1 MAQQFNNSCWFKFA
15 GKDFENLVDGRT
27 SIHFLS
33 KREAIMFPGF
43 ATALSGIQAGG
54 RILGVG
60 AHNIANAQTE
70 NFKRTQAT
78 LEESSAGGVIV
89 SLSQDQRPGPQFT
102 TGEDP
107 FTLREGS
114 NVELEE
120 ELIHTLE
127 ATHLIEANLA
137 SIRAQDQVLGSLLD
151 IMK

>member
-1 MAQQFNNSCWFKFA
+1 MIEHVFSSDLK
-15 GKDFENLVDGRT
+15 GEVVM
-27 SIHFLS
+27 FL
-33 KREAIMFPGF
+33 GF
-43 ATALSGIQAGG
+43 ASALSGIQAGS
-54 RILGVG
+54 RLLGAS

-70 NFKRTQAT
+70 NFKRTRT
-78 LEESSAGGVIV
+78 VLEESSTGGVIV
-89 SLSQDQRPGPQFT
+89 SLSTDNRPGPHFT

-137 SIRAQDQVLGSLLD
+137 SIRTQDQVLGSLLD
-151 IMK
+151 IIK

>member
-1 MAQQFNNSCWFKFA
+1 MVAGSRLLGKVLNIWSMVEVEQAFTSYQKERPSCFQDLQRHFQEFRLEGA
-15 GKDFENLVDGRT
+15 FLV
-27 SIHFLS
+27 
-33 KREAIMFPGF
+33 P
-43 ATALSGIQAGG
+43 
-54 RILGVG
+54 G

-78 LEESSAGGVIV
+78 LEESSAGGVMV

-127 ATHLIEANLA
+127 ASHLIEANLA
-137 SIRAQDQVLGSLLD
+137 SIRTQDKVLGSLLD
-151 IMK
+151 IIK

>member
-1 MAQQFNNSCWFKFA
+1 
-15 GKDFENLVDGRT
+15 
-27 SIHFLS
+27 
-33 KREAIMFPGF
+33 MFPGF

-89 SLSQDQRPGPQFT
+89 SLTKDHRPGPQFT

-127 ATHLIEANLA
+127 ASHLIQANLA
-137 SIRAQDQVLGSLLD
+137 SIRTQNKVLGSLLD
-151 IMK
+151 IIK

>member
-1 MAQQFNNSCWFKFA
+1 M
-15 GKDFENLVDGRT
+15 
-27 SIHFLS
+27 FL
-33 KREAIMFPGF
+33 GF
-43 ATALSGIQAGG
+43 ASALSGVQAGS
-54 RILGVG
+54 RILGAS

-70 NFKRTQAT
+70 NFKRTRTT
-78 LEESSAGGVIV
+78 LEESSSGGVVV
-89 SLSQDQRPGPQFT
+89 SLSKDHRPGPQFT

-137 SIRAQDQVLGSLLD
+137 SIRTQDQVLGSLLD

>member
-1 MAQQFNNSCWFKFA
+1 
-15 GKDFENLVDGRT
+15 
-27 SIHFLS
+27 
-33 KREAIMFPGF
+33 MFPGF

-89 SLSQDQRPGPQFT
+89 SLTKDHRPGPQLP
-102 TGEDP
+102 TGDDP
-107 FTLREGS
+107 FTFREGS

-137 SIRAQDQVLGSLLD
+137 SIRTQDKVLGSLLD
-151 IMK
+151 IIK

>member
-1 MAQQFNNSCWFKFA
+1 
-15 GKDFENLVDGRT
+15 LVDGRT

-120 ELIHTLE
+120 ELIHALE

-137 SIRAQDQVLGSLLD
+137 SLRTQDKVLGSLLD
-151 IMK
+151 INK